1 MQSCFYRMGRC
12 VGTTQPM
19 DPEPGS
25 VDVRVP
31 VRLKL
36 VKGSKTENPPN
47 NSPQSPE
54 RKSGSKSQPKTVYCL
69 CRGPAG
75 RGMVGC
81 DYCDEWYHAGVINNP
96 LFFSILVPFYTLA
109 ISAKMH
115 FKKVVLKLQLN
126 VITDE

>member
-1 MQSCFYRMGRC
+1 M
-12 VGTTQPM
+12 GTTQPM

-36 VKGSKTENPPN
+36 VKDSKSENPPN
-47 NSPQSPE
+47 NSPQTPNEEE
-54 RKSGSKSQPKTVYCL
+54 RKSGSKSQPKSVYCL

-96 LFFSILVPFYTLA
+96 LFFSILVPFYTLFLCRNCPFSSLSPF
-109 ISAKMH
+109 IFLRLCVSKH
-115 FKKVVLKLQLN
+115 IL
-126 VITDE
+126 